1 MASRIKIKNKTK
13 NNKLFYYLFQFL
25 FRIMGL
31 KQILGLLGSILNI
44 SLQLSPI
51 PEIYNGFKRMDIK
64 SLTISY
70 FVVGITQGI
79 FWIGYGLNIS
89 DIVVYGPNI
98 TIYALFTIYLNVTIY
113 VKVRY
118 KLFFLTNIPL
128 AILCYFSCEYFSSS
142 INVVSATIVS
152 IFWQTTNV
160 ETMRLALKHHDSA
173 YINLLLSIVTFCCFV
188 IMAIYSLLID
198 AYVMFIPY
206 FYGSILNFINIYI
219 YCWCNNKISRNNCF
233 INLLSSLLKV
243 EDTYE
248 NDKDI
253 KNPEFMKDEK
263 NNNLI

>member
-1 MASRIKIKNKTK
+1 MARKKTNYKNKNNLFYILIKI
-13 NNKLFYYLFQFL
+13 LFSK
-25 FRIMGL
+25 MGL
-31 KQILGLLGSILNI
+31 KEILGLLGSILNI

-51 PEIYNGFKRMDIK
+51 PEIINGFKIMDIK

-98 TIYALFTIYLNVTIY
+98 TIYTLFTIYLNITIY
-113 VKVRY
+113 VKARY
-118 KLFFLTNIPL
+118 ILFFLTNIPL
-128 AILCYFSCEYFSSS
+128 AILCYFSCTYFTSS

-160 ETMRLALKHHDSA
+160 ETMRLALKHHDSD
-173 YINLLLSIVTFCCFV
+173 YINLLLSIVTFSCFV
-188 IMAIYSLLID
+188 IMAIYSLLIE

-219 YCWCNNKISRNNCF
+219 YCWCKNKLSRKDCF
-233 INLLSSLLKV
+233 INILISLLRV
-243 EDTYE
+243 EDTE
-248 NDKDI
+248 NNKDI
-253 KNPEFMKDEK
+253 KNPEFMKEDK
-263 NNNLI
+263 NDNLI